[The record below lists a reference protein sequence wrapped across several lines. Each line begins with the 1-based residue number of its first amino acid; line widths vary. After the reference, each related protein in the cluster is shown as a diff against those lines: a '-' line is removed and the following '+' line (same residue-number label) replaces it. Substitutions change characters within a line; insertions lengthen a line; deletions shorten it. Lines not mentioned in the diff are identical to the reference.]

1 MTPYFKDG
9 KLYKPLRIETKAGVI
24 GDGAPLE
31 IPKGSDEY
39 KETYA
44 MIERHPEWQADAHWE
59 EREK

>member
-1 MTPYFKDG
+1 MNPFFKDG
-9 KLYKPLRIETKAGVI
+9 KLYKPLRAEGQGGLI
-24 GDGAPLE
+24 GDGAVE

-44 MIERHPEWQADAHWE
+44 MIERHPEWQAEAHWD